1 MKYSRIVLLLVA
13 LFTMLLLAACGS
25 ESSEIAEIEPTTAV
39 NEQAVAVNEA
49 TAEEILPAPV
59 VIEATPVPTE
69 LPNAEPVAI
78 EAPVVEETAPGSLET
93 GVCPFPKALTDHY
106 GEGIKD
112 SFLPYSSDVDGF
124 CVYYPENFTIG
135 DEIVGT
141 NLEGGKTGNVVGI
154 YGPRLDESLDPVAA
168 SLNIVITEADA
179 ADLTSFADQY
189 AAQGTYSSRQQIDVN
204 GVSAESFYGVPGRS
218 LISKVFMVHNG
229 RLYELTFYPDDPA
242 FPQAQPD
249 LLALKNAV
257 LQTWT
262 FLE

>member
-1 MKYSRIVLLLVA
+1 MKYSRIALLIAA
-13 LFTMLLLAACGS
+13 LFTMLVLVACGS
-25 ESSEIAEIEPTTAV
+25 ESAEIAEIEPTTAV
-39 NEQAVAVNEA
+39 NEQEVVVNEA
-49 TAEEILPAPV
+49 ATEEALPAPAV
-59 VIEATPVPTE
+59 VEATPVPTE
-69 LPNAEPVAI
+69 PPPAEPIAT
-78 EAPVVEETAPGSLET
+78 EAPVAEETAPDGLET

-112 SFLPYSSDVDGF
+112 SFLPYSSDVNGF

-189 AAQGTYSSRQQIDVN
+189 AANGTYSSRQQIDVN
-204 GVSAESFYGVPGRS
+204 GVAAEAFYGVPGRT
-218 LISKVFMVHNG
+218 LTSKVFMMHNG

-242 FPQAQPD
+242 FPQPQPD
-249 LLALKNAV
+249 LLTLKNAV
-257 LQTWT
+257 LQTCT